1 MQRRTDMR
9 KEMMQFHPPSC
20 HADAGGNYLIAP
32 IVSTFAESHPSD
44 AAKMPIIL
52 MKASTQTPDRMWATI
67 SMPSSS
73 FLLASGSIPTED
85 LDPLP
90 VKRRYLR
97 RL

>member
-9 KEMMQFHPPSC
+9 KGMMQFHPPSC

-32 IVSTFAESHPSD
+32 IVSTFGVSPLRCCED
-44 AAKMPIIL
+44 AHNFDEGEHAD
-52 MKASTQTPDRMWATI
+52 AGSYVGNHFNAR
-67 SMPSSS
+67 
-73 FLLASGSIPTED
+73 FLLASGSISTED